1 MTQLGADTQPVRRTD
16 QVSTEPTSAGRRG
29 DGTPDAGPVLTPGEA
44 AGLVFALAVAMVA
57 TVSLALAEVGQHD
70 GRVAIGLG
78 LVATGVLVAVM
89 WWWRPRPRIRV
100 DVVELGVVGVAALA
114 AAIFFLPGFPYALAD
129 KDPGVYVAHAFAI
142 AREGDVSIPDPV
154 IARDLDPLINNGR
167 FPGLWLDKTQ
177 PDVVTPQF
185 YHLYPATLAT
195 AQDLVGNRG
204 VFHLTPV
211 MAIASVCMLVVA
223 ARRATNTVTAVVFGA
238 LLITSMMQVWQARY
252 PSTEVLAQLL
262 LSGALLAAVLAIERR
277 WSGAAFAAGVL
288 LGVGFLCRPDGFL
301 YILLA
306 AGVVGAAVAMERFD
320 RRSIMLG
327 AGLAV
332 TFPYAALNAYEL
344 RVRYS
349 DSNSVPSLPLLLGAC
364 LVLVLAG
371 LPLRALVARLDRRR
385 RAHAEDDG
393 NGSPDD
399 TGDAGDRSGL
409 LGLLN
414 RGHLPLG
421 VLVSLGAGL
430 LLLALWHRESLLGTD
445 YSYSHFQD
453 ATIRSLDEINIK
465 WLSWFVTVRGLV
477 LMWLGVVVLA
487 LTRVR
492 ASAYVLALPGA
503 MLLPVYLWNARIS
516 MRLMW
521 WVRRFVP
528 AVLPAIMLLVAL
540 AIAWALL
547 RRSWTLRLAGVL
559 VAVTLVAEFAAQSW
573 TLHGHHEMQGSWK
586 AAEATAAIAGGE
598 QGVFLYTEAE
608 GTTDAMRNTP
618 AAVWFI
624 FDQVAARLQPDF
636 DMQEIGTYRDA
647 FPGQPVFLVTHGPL
661 STHLPAERF
670 TEAGTVSQR
679 LSMWGESQSEV
690 PLEGEVLQSDLVFWR
705 LTG

>member
-1 MTQLGADTQPVRRTD
+1 MTQLGAGTHAVGRTD
-16 QVSTEPTSAGRRG
+16 QVATEPTTAGRHG
-29 DGTPDAGPVLTPGEA
+29 DGTPDSGPVLTPGEA
-44 AGLVFALAVAMVA
+44 GGLVVAMAVAMVA
-57 TVSLALAEVGQHD
+57 TVSLALAEVGRHD
-70 GRVAIGLG
+70 GRVAVGAG

-89 WWWRPRPRIRV
+89 WWPRPRPRIRV
-100 DVVELGVVGVAALA
+100 DAVELGLVGVAALA
-114 AAIFFLPGFPYALAD
+114 AAIFFLPGFPYALVD

-154 IARDLDPLINNGR
+154 ITRDLDPLINNGR
-167 FPGLWLDKTQ
+167 FPGLWLDETQ

-223 ARRATNTVTAVVFGA
+223 ARRAINTVTAAVFGA

-252 PSTEVLAQLL
+252 PSTEVLAQFL

-306 AGVVGAAVAMERFD
+306 AGVVGAAVAMGRFD
-320 RRSIMLG
+320 RRSIMLA

-332 TFPYAALNAYEL
+332 TFPYAAVNAYDL

-364 LVLVLAG
+364 AVLVLAG

-385 RAHAEDDG
+385 RARADAG
-393 NGSPDD
+393 AGSPDD
-399 TGDAGDRSGL
+399 GGVPDGSSGL

-414 RGHLPLG
+414 RWHLPLG
-421 VLVSLGAGL
+421 VLVSVGAGL
-430 LLLALWHRESLLGTD
+430 VLLGIWHRESLLGTD
-445 YSYSHFQD
+445 YVYSHFQD
-453 ATIRSLDEINIK
+453 ATIRSLDEISIK

-477 LMWLGVVVLA
+477 VMWLGVVVLA
-487 LTRVR
+487 LTRMR

-503 MLLPVYLWNARIS
+503 VLLPVYLWDARIS

-528 AVLPAIMLLVAL
+528 AVLPAVMLLIAL

-547 RRSWTLRLAGVL
+547 RRSWALKLAGAL
-559 VAVTLVAEFAAQSW
+559 VAVTLVAEFTAQSW
-573 TLHGHHEMQGSWK
+573 TLHGHNEMQGSWQ
-586 AAEATAAIAGGE
+586 AAEATAGIAGGE

-624 FDQVAARLQPDF
+624 FDQVAARLQRDF
-636 DMQEIGTYRDA
+636 DMQEIDGYRDA

-661 STHLPAERF
+661 PAHLPAERF
-670 TEAGTVSQR
+670 AEAGMVSQR
-679 LSMWGESQSEV
+679 LSMWDESQREV

-705 LTG
+705 VTG